1 MPTSDLSLET
11 LLPSQIVLVHN
22 FWTGKLCK
30 DYVSFLKTLPLV
42 TTPGKP
48 KKGDA
53 VRVNDRFQVVDE
65 QFAKRL
71 WEETGLM
78 GLVTGDGSEDGEEG
92 MSESE
97 RKELWCDIYV

>member
-1 MPTSDLSLET
+1 M
-11 LLPSQIVLVHN
+11 
-22 FWTGKLCK
+22 
-30 DYVSFLKTLPLV
+30 
-42 TTPGKP
+42 
-48 KKGDA
+48 
-53 VRVNDRFQVVDE
+53 RVNDRFQVVDE